1 MRDEMNSVIRA
12 RMMTAIL
19 FTAIVLIALALL
31 WLHRSSQVRDAPK
44 KDPVKDEIAAIHAE
58 HRAQDEKMTHEQIME
73 RALNDLQIKTSA
85 HAGVWKLGDEERWDW
100 DGGKGT
106 LIFTFTD
113 KIVRTRAQLV
123 GSYVY
128 SRRSWLWA
136 WANKTIPE
144 DSKTDSKI
152 VRNHMIQR
160 RVTDFDHEELFVDE
174 KDAWAFAS
182 LACYLANAEG
192 AYSGRDGD
200 KRAFFT
206 FHDVKILPRQ

>member
-19 FTAIVLIALALL
+19 FTAIVLIAFALL

-44 KDPVKDEIAAIHAE
+44 KDPVEDEIAATHAE

-100 DGGKGT
+100 DGDKGT

-123 GSYVY
+123 GSYVN

-174 KDAWAFAS
+174 KDAWAFVS

-200 KRAFFT
+200 MRAFFT

>member
-1 MRDEMNSVIRA
+1 MRDKMNSVIRA

-44 KDPVKDEIAAIHAE
+44 KAPVEDEIAAIHAE

-100 DGGKGT
+100 DGDKGT

-113 KIVRTRAQLV
+113 KIIRTRAQLV

-144 DSKTDSKI
+144 DSKLDSKI

-160 RVTDFDHEELFVDE
+160 RVTGFDHEELFVDE

-200 KRAFFT
+200 MRAFFT
-206 FHDVKILPRQ
+206 FHDVKILPR

>member
-44 KDPVKDEIAAIHAE
+44 KDPVEDEIAATHAE

-100 DGGKGT
+100 DGDKGT

-123 GSYVY
+123 GSYVN

-174 KDAWAFAS
+174 KDAWAFTS

-200 KRAFFT
+200 MRAFFT

>member
-44 KDPVKDEIAAIHAE
+44 KDPVEDEIAATHAE

-100 DGGKGT
+100 DGDKGI

-136 WANKTIPE
+136 WANQSIPE
-144 DSKTDSKI
+144 DSKSDSKI
-152 VRNHMIQR
+152 VRNHMIQW

-192 AYSGRDGD
+192 AYSGCDGD
-200 KRAFFT
+200 MRAFFT